1 MFKEELINE
10 IVDTTIDILQIKPPP
25 PSISL
30 AISRIIAPSSHPIAK
45 SLCRKLVYCHYQK
58 ITKYTIDEC
67 MGDYMVRIQPELI
80 GKGQKVYNELL
91 VKVIEELN
99 KRIK

>member
-10 IVDTTIDILQIKPPP
+10 IVDTTID
-25 PSISL
+25 SI
-30 AISRIIAPSSHPIAK
+30 
-45 SLCRKLVYCHYQK
+45 
-58 ITKYTIDEC
+58 D
-67 MGDYMVRIQPELI
+67 DYMCRYIERIQPELF
-80 GKGQKVYNELL
+80 GKGEKVYTDLL

>member
-10 IVDTTIDILQIKPPP
+10 IVATTID
-25 PSISL
+25 S
-30 AISRIIAPSSHPIAK
+30 
-45 SLCRKLVYCHYQK
+45 
-58 ITKYTIDEC
+58 IDEC
-67 MGDYMVRIQPELI
+67 MGDYMLKIQPELI

-91 VKVIEELN
+91 VKVIDELN

>member
-10 IVDTTIDILQIKPPP
+10 IVDTTID
-25 PSISL
+25 S
-30 AISRIIAPSSHPIAK
+30 
-45 SLCRKLVYCHYQK
+45 
-58 ITKYTIDEC
+58 IDEC

-91 VKVIEELN
+91 VKVIEEIN
-99 KRIK
+99 RRIEQSEQ

>member
-1 MFKEELINE
+1 MFKEELVNE
-10 IVDTTIDILQIKPPP
+10 IVDTTID
-25 PSISL
+25 S
-30 AISRIIAPSSHPIAK
+30 
-45 SLCRKLVYCHYQK
+45 
-58 ITKYTIDEC
+58 IDEC

-99 KRIK
+99 KRIEQSEQ

>member
-1 MFKEELINE
+1 MDNIYMNTINNIKIKSMFKEELINE
-10 IVDTTIDILQIKPPP
+10 IVDTTID
-25 PSISL
+25 S
-30 AISRIIAPSSHPIAK
+30 
-45 SLCRKLVYCHYQK
+45 
-58 ITKYTIDEC
+58 IDEC
-67 MGDYMVRIQPELI
+67 MGDYMLKIQPELI

>member
-1 MFKEELINE
+1 MDNIYMNTINNIKIKSMFKEELINE
-10 IVDTTIDILQIKPPP
+10 IVDTTID
-25 PSISL
+25 SI
-30 AISRIIAPSSHPIAK
+30 
-45 SLCRKLVYCHYQK
+45 
-58 ITKYTIDEC
+58 DDC

-80 GKGQKVYNELL
+80 GKGEKVYNELL